1 MSVNINIPSYLQ
13 SYTGNKDAVTVS
25 GATVAECLGQL
36 VEQFPELDKMLFIKK
51 DHLFDYISI
60 YVNSEVAYADE
71 LSKPVRDGDEMQI
84 LYILGGG

>member
-13 SYTGNKDAVTVS
+13 PYTANKDTVAVS
-25 GATVAECLGQL
+25 GTSVAECLEQL
-36 VEQFPELDKMLFIKK
+36 VAEYPEMDKMLYMKK
-51 DHLFDYISI
+51 DYLFDYISV

-71 LSKPVRDGDEMQI
+71 LSKPVRDGDEMHI